1 MSKPSRLAI
10 SFKVPQDGVLEHGML
25 LAYKPVPVN
34 GKSIKEI
41 EIESN

>member
-1 MSKPSRLAI
+1 MSKPSWIAI
-10 SFKVPQDGVLEHGML
+10 SFRVPQDVVLEHGLL